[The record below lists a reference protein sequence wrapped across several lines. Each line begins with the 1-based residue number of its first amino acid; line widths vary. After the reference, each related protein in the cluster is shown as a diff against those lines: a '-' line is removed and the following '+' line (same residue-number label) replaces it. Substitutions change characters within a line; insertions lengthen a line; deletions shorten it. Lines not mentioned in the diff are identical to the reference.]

1 MTDKSKKLKTKGKDT
16 ARIFK
21 RYDDLFNCSRCGS
34 CMSYCPVY
42 KNTKDEAVAPRGKL
56 SLIEAISQ
64 GKLEFTDKISEKI
77 YTCTLCN
84 YCDSECPSGV
94 NIIEL
99 FEEMR
104 QDLVDSEKYPEALD
118 FLKRRLD
125 EAYNVTFDTNEGRAD
140 WTKQIPESSPEDY
153 MKDTA
158 EVVYFVGCVSSFSP
172 RTFSIPRSTV
182 QIFKGAGVDFTLLG
196 DDEWC
201 CGFPLLSSGMKSEA
215 KKLADH
221 NIEAVNKK
229 GAKALIA
236 SCPSCYHTWK
246 HEYSKISGKKAELEI
261 MHLSQYLLKLIE
273 DKKIKLKP
281 LNIRVAYHDP
291 CDLGRNSEVYA
302 EPRKVIESIPGVE
315 FVELEANKNLA
326 NCCGGGGNLE
336 SLNADLSGKIAESRG
351 REIIAADVDV
361 LVSGCQQ
368 CERTLAAALKKL
380 KKEAKRK
387 IKVWDI
393 AELVFA
399 SINAE

>member
-1 MTDKSKKLKTKGKDT
+1 M
-16 ARIFK
+16 
-21 RYDDLFNCSRCGS
+21 
-34 CMSYCPVY
+34 
-42 KNTKDEAVAPRGKL
+42 
-56 SLIEAISQ
+56 
-64 GKLEFTDKISEKI
+64 EFTDKLSEKI

-84 YCDSECPSGV
+84 YCNSECPSGV
-94 NIIEL
+94 KITEL

-125 EAYNVTFDTNEGRAD
+125 ESYNVTFDTNEGRAD
-140 WTKQIPESSPEDY
+140 WTKQIPDSSPEDFI
-153 MKDTA
+153 KDTA

-172 RTFSIPRSTV
+172 RTFSIPRSVV
-182 QIFKGAGVDFTLLG
+182 QIFKSAGVDFTLLG

-201 CGFPLLSSGMKSEA
+201 CGFPLLSSGMKEET

-221 NIEAVNKK
+221 NIEAVKGK
-229 GAKALIA
+229 GAKVLIT

-246 HEYSKISGKKAELEI
+246 HEYSSISGKKVDFEI
-261 MHLSQYLLKLIE
+261 IHLSQYLLKLIE
-273 DKKIKLKP
+273 DKKLKLKP
-281 LNIRVAYHDP
+281 LDKRVTYHDP
-291 CDLGRNSEVYA
+291 CDLGRNSKVYD
-302 EPRKVIESIPGVE
+302 EPRKVIKSIPGVE
-315 FVELEANKNLA
+315 FIELEANKKLA

-336 SLNADLSGKIAESRG
+336 SLDEGLSGRIAQSRA

-361 LVSGCQQ
+361 LVSACQQ
-368 CERTLAAALKKL
+368 CERTLVTALKKL

-393 AELVFA
+393 AELILA